1 MHVTRRKS
9 LSVLGYGLWRWNM
22 LSDAGSETEQMLNS
36 FISNSVRWLATQED
50 ERRIRVQSTK
60 HIYTTQ
66 DAVEF
71 AAQAYDENYQPID
84 DAQIEVRIQRGNEI
98 NQLMLN
104 PIGSGQYQSSYGNL
118 AEGEYSFTAIVT
130 LNGTIIGKDQGTF
143 SIGGVNAEYIE
154 TRMNKTILKQIAAR
168 TNGEYYDGDKL
179 ESFPEDIE
187 KLSNFKPRDT
197 SKSMEFEV
205 WNSRWMLALV
215 IIIFSIEWFIR
226 KQNGML

>member
-1 MHVTRRKS
+1 
-9 LSVLGYGLWRWNM
+9 M
-22 LSDAGSETEQMLNS
+22 LTDAGSETEHMLDN
-36 FISNSVRWLATQED
+36 FMSNSVRWLATQED

-60 HIYTTQ
+60 HVYTTQ
-66 DAVEF
+66 DPVEF
-71 AAQAYDENYQPID
+71 AAQVYDENYQPVD

-98 NQLMLN
+98 NPLMLN
-104 PIGSGQYQSSYGNL
+104 PAGSGQYQSVYDCL

-143 SIGGVNAEYIE
+143 SVGGVNVEYIE
-154 TRMNKTILKQIAAR
+154 TRMNKTMLEQIAAR
-168 TNGEYYDGDKL
+168 TKGQYYDGGKL
-179 ESFPEDIE
+179 ESFPGDIE
-187 KLSNFKPRDT
+187 KLSNFKPRNT
-197 SKSMEFEV
+197 SKSMKVEI